1 MSPIVVNGSASREN
15 KPSNSLAMFARNVS
29 STRRFL
35 FGEEEK
41 PEVNEIE
48 IEKKETKTL
57 LILDDLDDEIERR
70 DNNPKKNDFSPFTNP
85 IKKKSTNIEPNK
97 SAAKV
102 NSKLAGVQNPK
113 ITSFLAKYQHN
124 ATNQF
129 KLNK

>member
-41 PEVNEIE
+41 PEIE

-85 IKKKSTNIEPNK
+85 IKKKSTSIEPNK

>member
-15 KPSNSLAMFARNVS
+15 KPSSSLAMFARNVS

-41 PEVNEIE
+41 PEIE

-70 DNNPKKNDFSPFTNP
+70 DNNPKKNDFSPFINP

>member
-35 FGEEEK
+35 FGEEDK
-41 PEVNEIE
+41 PEIE

-57 LILDDLDDEIERR
+57 LILDDLDDENEPR